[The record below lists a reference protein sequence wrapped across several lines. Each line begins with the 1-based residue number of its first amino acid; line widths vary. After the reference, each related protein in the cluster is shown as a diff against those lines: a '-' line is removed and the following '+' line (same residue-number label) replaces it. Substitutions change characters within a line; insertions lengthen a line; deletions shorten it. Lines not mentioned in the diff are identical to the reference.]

1 MRDLTTRP
9 PPTVDGGV
17 AAMRAG
23 DAEANCIHNFT
34 SSIIDNVEEQQK
46 YSIKVFLSGLPSCLG
61 KRISS
66 PAPNLDRYRVRLLI
80 KVSGT
85 PGAPSAS
92 GWMAVNG
99 FCQHQPR
106 HLTLTLSRNL
116 QQRRW
121 KRSPLTRRARTNI
134 PTPTARLGLRIL
146 AHNQSWHLSWS
157 CCTTPA
163 SPSHRRLPAQERQEP
178 QHEGP
183 DSVTGLKTA
192 STLTPFR
199 SFFPSMSLRGRDPLL
214 KQEKPGGG
222 SGLSRVNTHVQAMP
236 SLEVP
241 TYRNTIVEIHKPTK
255 ANHSR
260 ASGSFCTLRR
270 PPQTSTGMVVPQT
283 AKSPTGVFLFLFLF
297 LPGTKQTVPKVA
309 LKQVHGA
316 KAVLSSANPQP
327 TKAQS
332 NASLFC
338 VCCTSFPVPSLDFKS
353 PQTQPL
359 GCILSTTSVHHTP
372 PGPFCARGEPGGG
385 PLRLCRL

>member
-1 MRDLTTRP
+1 MWDLTTRP
-9 PPTVDGGV
+9 PPTVGGV

-116 QQRRW
+116 QQKRW

-214 KQEKPGGG
+214 QQEKPGGG
-222 SGLSRVNTHVQAMP
+222 VACQESTPMCKPCPAWKYQRTATQLSRFTSQ
-236 SLEVP
+236 
-241 TYRNTIVEIHKPTK
+241 RKPTI
-255 ANHSR
+255 
-260 ASGSFCTLRR
+260 LEL
-270 PPQTSTGMVVPQT
+270 Q
-283 AKSPTGVFLFLFLF
+283 
-297 LPGTKQTVPKVA
+297 
-309 LKQVHGA
+309 
-316 KAVLSSANPQP
+316 VLSA
-327 TKAQS
+327 
-332 NASLFC
+332 
-338 VCCTSFPVPSLDFKS
+338 
-353 PQTQPL
+353 
-359 GCILSTTSVHHTP
+359 LSDDHLKP
-372 PGPFCARGEPGGG
+372 
-385 PLRLCRL
+385 RLAC

>member
-1 MRDLTTRP
+1 MWDLTTRP
-9 PPTVDGGV
+9 PPTVGGV

-116 QQRRW
+116 QQKRW

-214 KQEKPGGG
+214 QQEKPGGEWPVKSQHPCASHAQLG
-222 SGLSRVNTHVQAMP
+222 STN
-236 SLEVP
+236 
-241 TYRNTIVEIHKPTK
+241 
-255 ANHSR
+255 
-260 ASGSFCTLRR
+260 
-270 PPQTSTGMVVPQT
+270 VPQHNCRDSQ
-283 AKSPTGVFLFLFLF
+283 ANESQPFSSFRFFLHS
-297 LPGTKQTVPKVA
+297 QT
-309 LKQVHGA
+309 
-316 KAVLSSANPQP
+316 
-327 TKAQS
+327 
-332 NASLFC
+332 
-338 VCCTSFPVPSLDFKS
+338 
-353 PQTQPL
+353 
-359 GCILSTTSVHHTP
+359 TTSNLDWHVDTADSQISDWSLS
-372 PGPFCARGEPGGG
+372 FSVSVSARYKADGT
-385 PLRLCRL
+385 